1 MSATV
6 FDEEEVT
13 ALVVDELARNYGALH
28 SREASNLPS
37 KPSSRSTQEN
47 QQSHFNNSSQTD
59 LDNSDET
66 GSSRVLLGSPTDENS
81 SNEENNEWRNETE
94 GQESKSTLK
103 PEFEFLPWRQRPSYR
118 LVRIVLLIQIIG
130 QMSSVTSLI
139 DAMVYLICQHHFKN
153 SDPVSFNSIGSASKF
168 PIWASGKQS
177 FDDPRCFGPDISA
190 LVSIFHTY
198 MTTLTAILSVF
209 IVPYLASWSDRIGRR
224 PILLWTMTCGIL
236 SLMITITCC
245 TFPNQVNYKLFLVS
259 AVLDGIG
266 GSMGSMV
273 VLCTSYTS
281 DTIKEQF
288 RAGALSILDACMFG
302 GIAVGPLVGSFI
314 LSYTDH
320 NLLGLFSF
328 SMACQ
333 VFAILLM
340 IFVVKESRSEKA
352 RHKSLSEHLSR
363 RKSFL
368 IDQRRRLSINSGDEP
383 TSSQTWI
390 TGFVEKTREIVH
402 HLNILGPLKVIRF
415 SHIRD
420 PRSRF
425 NVFVLIMAQATL
437 SEVIQASMPLVLLF
451 SKVKFGWT
459 SVETGYFISFL
470 GFSRFFILS
479 TILPI
484 ALNIARRTWTHSATQ
499 VDAIDKRIVQIGLS
513 FSVLG
518 YFVLAEAPTQSVFLG
533 SVLIMALGS
542 GASPLLRNAIIKH
555 APKDK
560 VGEVLGAGVLIARL
574 ENIFV
579 PAIFAT
585 LYSKTVKYRAQA
597 IIEVIM
603 ATEFLMLVLLSCM
616 YIQGPDTIDDVERLV
631 SEEDEN

>member
-6 FDEEEVT
+6 FDEEEVR
-13 ALVVDELARNYGALH
+13 ALVVDELAQNYGALH
-28 SREASNLPS
+28 SRETLNMPR
-37 KPSSRSTQEN
+37 KPSSRSTHDSQPASSN
-47 QQSHFNNSSQTD
+47 HSDQNDQGNSNGTVTSPI
-59 LDNSDET
+59 
-66 GSSRVLLGSPTDENS
+66 LLGNSTDENS
-81 SNEENNEWRNETE
+81 FNEESNEWGNEME
-94 GQESKSTLK
+94 GQDGKSTLK

-118 LVRIVLLIQIIG
+118 LVRIVLFIQILG
-130 QMSSVTSLI
+130 QMSSVTSLL

-153 SDPVSFNSIGSASKF
+153 LDPVSFTGIGSATED

-177 FDDPRCFGPDISA
+177 FDDPRCFGPEISA

-224 PILLWTMTCGIL
+224 PILLWTMSCGIL
-236 SLMITITCC
+236 SLMITMICC

-281 DTIKEQF
+281 DTIKDSF

-333 VFAILLM
+333 VFALLLM
-340 IFVVKESRSEKA
+340 IFVVRESRSETA

-368 IDQRRRLSINSGDEP
+368 INQRRRLSINDGDET
-383 TSSQTWI
+383 TSSQNWT
-390 TGFVEKTREIVH
+390 TGFVEKTREIFH
-402 HLNILGPLKVIRF
+402 YLNILGPLKVLRF

-420 PRSRF
+420 RRSRF

-437 SEVIQASMPLVLLF
+437 SEVVMASMPLVLLF

-459 SVETGYFISFL
+459 SVENGYFISFL

-479 TILPI
+479 TIIPM
-484 ALNIARRTWTHSATQ
+484 ALNIARRTCSHSATQ
-499 VDAIDKRIVQIGLS
+499 VDAIDKRLVQVGLL

-518 YFVLAEAPTQSVFLG
+518 YFVLAEAPTESVFLG

-585 LYSKTVKYRAQA
+585 LYSKTVRYRAQA

-631 SEEDEN
+631 SEEEEI